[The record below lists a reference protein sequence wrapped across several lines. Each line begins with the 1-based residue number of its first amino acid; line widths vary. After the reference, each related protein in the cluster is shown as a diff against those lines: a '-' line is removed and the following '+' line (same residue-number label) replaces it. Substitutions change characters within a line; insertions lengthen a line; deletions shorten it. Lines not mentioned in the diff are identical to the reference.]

1 MQEWGLC
8 IFCNEVHLSIIGY
21 KKKKK
26 TYWHVDDHRHIVNV
40 SSDSKQRGRVVRT
53 TWEYFIVEVA
63 GKRQPNKVLLMGGG
77 EGRGG
82 RKSSWG
88 STGFNRGVFW
98 VGGGEYLEGGGEWQV
113 YLHTGQFILRVWS
126 SLSHPRYSDTFVK
139 EEPQQQKNAS
149 SQCTFINKI
158 KTQPAFT
165 VMTRMLIKYWKE
177 IIKWFPNATFFWYKA
192 KAAVSLLITQWPKV
206 ATGLTSWTP
215 AKICMKSAFS
225 YFFLLKKQTK
235 VKLLCTVLHNN
246 DGVPCCYMITHLK
259 ACWIAIMPLFE

>member
-98 VGGGEYLEGGGEWQV
+98 VGGGEYLEGGGSGRSTSTRDSLYYESEAAWV
-113 YLHTGQFILRVWS
+113 TLDILT
-126 SLSHPRYSDTFVK
+126 L
-139 EEPQQQKNAS
+139 
-149 SQCTFINKI
+149 
-158 KTQPAFT
+158 
-165 VMTRMLIKYWKE
+165 
-177 IIKWFPNATFFWYKA
+177 
-192 KAAVSLLITQWPKV
+192 
-206 ATGLTSWTP
+206 
-215 AKICMKSAFS
+215 
-225 YFFLLKKQTK
+225 LLKKN
-235 VKLLCTVLHNN
+235 HNN
-246 DGVPCCYMITHLK
+246 KKMHLLNVPS
-259 ACWIAIMPLFE
+259 